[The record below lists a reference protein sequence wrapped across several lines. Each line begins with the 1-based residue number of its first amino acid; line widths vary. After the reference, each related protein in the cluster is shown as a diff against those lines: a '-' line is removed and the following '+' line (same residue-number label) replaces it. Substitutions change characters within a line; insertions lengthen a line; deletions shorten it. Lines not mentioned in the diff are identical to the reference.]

1 MSFADTVRLLSLAAI
16 WGGSFLFM
24 RVAAPVL
31 GPAFLM
37 EGRVFFAAS
46 FLLVLALVLKK
57 RHEIFKHWKHFF
69 IMGLFNCALPW
80 YLFGQAALKLTTAQ
94 LSIIN
99 ALAPLFAFVIGLVM
113 RTDKL
118 ESKRAIGL
126 LLGILGVA
134 VLFGNLDST
143 GGAADIASVLM
154 ATGASFAYGIATS
167 YTKAVKGLEPFHNAL
182 GSLWMASFILLP
194 TLFFVPIRG
203 VVTTTVVLATLAIG
217 IVCSGIAFLIYFKL
231 IKNVGASSA
240 LTVSFL
246 IPVFSMLF
254 GVIFLH
260 EIVTLRTIVGML
272 IILVGTALV
281 TGFSARGL
289 IGAKRPAS

>member
-1 MSFADTVRLLSLAAI
+1 
-16 WGGSFLFM
+16 M

-217 IVCSGIAFLIYFKL
+217 IVCSGID
-231 IKNVGASSA
+231 
-240 LTVSFL
+240 
-246 IPVFSMLF
+246 LF
-254 GVIFLH
+254 AQHSRDG
-260 EIVTLRTIVGML
+260 LRAT
-272 IILVGTALV
+272 LVGDDVKLGAVVCLQDACYKMGCAAR
-281 TGFSARGL
+281 TGGCPVKAVAFFRGFNEFL
-289 IGAKRPAS
+289 